1 MFHPRKPICCY
12 CNLLYKNPDLAT
24 QLRGGQRSSD
34 STHLLFALNQT
45 LIKMDKG
52 TILKM
57 LMALYLPLCLSTDY
71 VFTEYSSDEA
81 ESGYWDLWNPSNE
94 TYDND
99 LDKKYTIT
107 VHHYN

>member
-1 MFHPRKPICCY
+1 
-12 CNLLYKNPDLAT
+12 
-24 QLRGGQRSSD
+24 
-34 STHLLFALNQT
+34 
-45 LIKMDKG
+45 MDKG

-57 LMALYLPLCLSTDY
+57 LMTLYLPLCLSTDY

-94 TYDND
+94 SYDND

-107 VHHYN
+107 VHHYNYN